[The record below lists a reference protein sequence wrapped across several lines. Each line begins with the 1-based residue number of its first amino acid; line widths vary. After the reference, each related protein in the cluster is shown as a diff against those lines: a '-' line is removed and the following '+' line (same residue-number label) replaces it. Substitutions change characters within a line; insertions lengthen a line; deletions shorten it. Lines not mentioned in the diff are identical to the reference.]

1 MRIKTL
7 TKANERSPFG
17 WCIDENSN
25 EAPDKREQNMIL
37 IVRGYRL
44 NRLSYSAI
52 AEKFSTAGYMTR
64 TGKAKFN
71 ESMIKRINDAETVD
85 ERSPLG
91 WKINDEGNE
100 VPCEQEQKLI
110 QLVRDYR
117 RQGFTYQV
125 IANDLTESEFT
136 TRTGKLKFSKS
147 AIKRINNAE
156 TVNERNDRLNLEFE
170 EAPLGWQWVDGE
182 LVKHEGEYKVIERM
196 RKLRDLGVTY
206 KEIVRTLNQMSKTKI
221 DTLDNAI
228 FEESN

>member
-7 TKANERSPFG
+7 TRINERSPFG
-17 WCIDENSN
+17 WCVDENGYKV
-25 EAPDKREQNMIL
+25 PDKREQNMIL

-52 AEKFSTAGYMTR
+52 AEKFTTAGYMTR

-71 ESMIKRINDAETVD
+71 KSMIKRINDAETVD
-85 ERSPLG
+85 ER
-91 WKINDEGNE
+91 
-100 VPCEQEQKLI
+100 
-110 QLVRDYR
+110 
-117 RQGFTYQV
+117 
-125 IANDLTESEFT
+125 
-136 TRTGKLKFSKS
+136 
-147 AIKRINNAE
+147 
-156 TVNERNDRLNLEFE
+156 NDRLNLEFE
-170 EAPLGWQWVDGE
+170 QATLEWRWVDGE
-182 LVKHEGEYKVIERM
+182 LVKYEDKVIERM

>member
-7 TKANERSPFG
+7 TRVNKRSPFG

-25 EAPDKREQNMIL
+25 EVPDKREQNMIL

-52 AEKFSTAGYMTR
+52 AEKFTTAGYMTR

-71 ESMIKRINDAETVD
+71 KSMIKRINDAETVD
-85 ERSPLG
+85 ER
-91 WKINDEGNE
+91 
-100 VPCEQEQKLI
+100 
-110 QLVRDYR
+110 
-117 RQGFTYQV
+117 
-125 IANDLTESEFT
+125 
-136 TRTGKLKFSKS
+136 
-147 AIKRINNAE
+147 
-156 TVNERNDRLNLEFE
+156 NDRLNRESQQ
-170 EAPLGWQWVDGE
+170 APLGCQWVDGE

-221 DTLDNAI
+221 DTLDDAI
-228 FEESN
+228 FVESN

>member
-17 WCIDENSN
+17 W
-25 EAPDKREQNMIL
+25 
-37 IVRGYRL
+37 
-44 NRLSYSAI
+44 
-52 AEKFSTAGYMTR
+52 
-64 TGKAKFN
+64 
-71 ESMIKRINDAETVD
+71 
-85 ERSPLG
+85 
-91 WKINDEGNE
+91 KINDEGNE
-100 VPCEQEQKLI
+100 IPAKLEQEMI

-117 RQGFTYQV
+117 QQGFSYQA
-125 IANDLTESEFT
+125 IANDFT
-136 TRTGKLKFSKS
+136 AAKFTSRTGSAKFSKS
-147 AIKRINNAE
+147 AIKRVNDAE
-156 TVNERNDRLNLEFE
+156 TVNERNDRLNNESQQ
-170 EAPLGWQWVDGE
+170 APLGWQWVDGE